1 MFRSGA
7 DVIAIDVA
15 VTTDKG
21 DVVPALAA
29 SDFKVEI
36 DGKPRQVVSAEWID
50 QDPAS
55 ALGSPPRVGGSG
67 GERASSNESSHRGRL
82 VLLAFDVDGSRG
94 AAGAPP

>member
-1 MFRSGA
+1 MFRSGT

-36 DGKPRQVVSAEWID
+36 DGKPRQVVSAEWIR
-50 QDPAS
+50 QDPAPPGASTAS
-55 ALGSPPRVGGSG
+55 ARSAGGRR
-67 GERASSNESSHRGRL
+67 ELE
-82 VLLAFDVDGSRG
+82 
-94 AAGAPP
+94 